1 MTHTLINSHA
11 TRSLI
16 VVMPVFNDWESAQIL
31 ITNIE
36 TAMRG
41 MPLTI
46 DIVAVDDCSTVPP
59 PAQVQ
64 IDGTVSQVECVQ
76 LAGNVGHQR
85 AIAIGL
91 MHIVDRP
98 DLDLVAVM
106 DSDGEDTPE
115 ELRALTEQAMAGPPI
130 ALVAQRAERSEGFV
144 FKLFY
149 RIYIAL
155 FRLLTGHRISFGNFS
170 VLPATHARRIIASQH
185 IWNNFPATVL
195 QSRLPVQYVPT
206 RRGKRYA
213 GESRMN
219 FVNLVSHGLGA
230 IAVFSDAVYI
240 RILIASLGLFVV
252 SIMMAGFALWV
263 RLFTVLAIPAWA
275 TTVLGFALLVS
286 IQAIMLPIM
295 MAFLLLSNRATIQPL
310 PRTIAMSMIAHCTI
324 LARGGA
330 AGQSG

>member
-1 MTHTLINSHA
+1 MAKAPVNLTPPRRLT
-11 TRSLI
+11 

-31 ITNIE
+31 ISHLE
-36 TAMRG
+36 SALHDL
-41 MPLTI
+41 PLEL
-46 DIVAVDDCSTVPP
+46 DVVAVDDCSTVPAP
-59 PAQVQ
+59 DWLEIA
-64 IDGTVSQVECVQ
+64 GTVRQVECVQ

-91 MHIVDRP
+91 MHIAERD

-115 ELRALTEQAMAGPPI
+115 ELRSMTLQALEAPGLAF
-130 ALVAQRAERSEGFV
+130 VAQRSKRSESFA

-149 RIYIAL
+149 RLYIGL
-155 FRLLTGHRISFGNFS
+155 FRMLTGHRINFGNFS
-170 VLPATHARRIIASQH
+170 VLPAANVRRIIASQH

-195 QSRLPVQYVPT
+195 QSRLPVRYVPT
-206 RRGKRYA
+206 KRGKRYA

-219 FVNLVSHGLGA
+219 FVGLVAHGLGA
-230 IAVFSDAVYI
+230 ISVFSDAVYI
-240 RILIASLGLFVV
+240 RILIGSLGLFAL
-252 SIMMAGFALWV
+252 SLAIAGFAVWV
-263 RLFTVLAIPAWA
+263 RLFTDMAIPSWA

-310 PRTIAMSMIAHCTI
+310 PRVIAMTMILHCRV
-324 LARGGA
+324 LASA
-330 AGQSG
+330 PKAG